1 MSDTHPFVDPLV
13 PWPVPPWDAVNT
25 EGWLTEFPLPP
36 DFYWP
41 DRYGKERSPMPS
53 YRIKGGYGKWLA
65 ETPYFPGL
73 FELIH
78 RILARAPSDQ
88 PLTIEWLIDELNKYR
103 PRGEQQTLL

>member
-1 MSDTHPFVDPLV
+1 M
-13 PWPVPPWDAVNT
+13 
-25 EGWLTEFPLPP
+25 FPLEKVKVI
-36 DFYWP
+36 DFSQRLPGPYCSEILA
-41 DRYGKERSPMPS
+41 DLGAEVIMVERSGSPP
-53 YRIKGGYGKWLA
+53 
-65 ETPYFPGL
+65 ETRAVFPGL